1 MLLEVR
7 VGEGCLKVGFSY
19 TNLFSLR
26 ILVYSKSKYVL
37 QEGGVKEKV
46 ICSGV

>member
-7 VGEGCLKVGFSY
+7 VGEGCLKVVF
-19 TNLFSLR
+19 NLFSLR
-26 ILVYSKSKYVL
+26 ILVYSKSEYVL

>member
-1 MLLEVR
+1 MER
-7 VGEGCLKVGFSY
+7 VGEGSLKVVFLY
-19 TNLFSLR
+19 ANLFSLR
-26 ILVYSKSKYVL
+26 VLVYSKSKQVL